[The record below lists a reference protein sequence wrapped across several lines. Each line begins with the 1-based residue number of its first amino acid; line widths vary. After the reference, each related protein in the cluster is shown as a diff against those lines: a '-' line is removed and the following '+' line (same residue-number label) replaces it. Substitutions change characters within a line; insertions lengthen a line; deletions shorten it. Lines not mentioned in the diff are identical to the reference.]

1 MSGAPTGF
9 TTPKTDWVAANAIT
23 SADLNRAEGNSLAI
37 ETGSRT
43 LDQDLAAPANTGT
56 LRQII
61 SWFAGRI
68 RAITGAANWWDA
80 PATTLAAASTHASA
94 TTAIHGVGG
103 STVESVAGA
112 TAKVDTH
119 AALTTAHSATSTPT
133 ANRIMM
139 WDAAMRAKV
148 AAPAA
153 ADDIARLDTVTT
165 HAGATTGIHGVG
177 GSTVESVAGATAKV
191 NVVRYVSINTQT
203 VSYTLVLADDARLID
218 MNSASALTLT
228 VPTNATVP
236 FPIGTQILVRQVG
249 AGQVT
254 ISPISGVTLN
264 AAGGR
269 NKTRIQFSVAGL
281 IKIATDTWAVFG
293 DLSV

>member
-80 PATTLAAASTHASA
+80 PATTLAAAS
-94 TTAIHGVGG
+94 
-103 STVESVAGA
+103 
-112 TAKVDTH
+112 
-119 AALTTAHSATSTPT
+119 
-133 ANRIMM
+133 
-139 WDAAMRAKV
+139 
-148 AAPAA
+148 
-153 ADDIARLDTVTT
+153 T